1 MRFGKAQN
9 MSTWFL
15 HLFLFYKEKIFRQLI
30 PIMAVIAVYAL
41 AVVYFDKN
49 TNKFAKIDALNLGQ
63 FHLIFSFILGIL
75 ISFRINSTFNRWWEG
90 RVLWGGIVNNCRNLG
105 LKFDNFV
112 GFKNCP
118 EFYDYLQALPVMMK
132 LHLRKD
138 VQAIDRELNKLG
150 IAQEVNHSV
159 VLIAQKMYGILNS
172 LRDEEKIRFEQ
183 YMAMDIHLAN
193 LIDLL
198 GGCERIAN
206 TGIPPTFAFFIK
218 QGLLFYALI
227 FPFGWVDEFGYL
239 IIPLILMIVYTLL
252 GLEILSEELEDPFGC
267 DENDLPLDLITAN
280 IDKNLRQI
288 ADL

>member
-9 MSTWFL
+9 MSTWLL

-30 PIMAVIAVYAL
+30 PIMVVIAVYAL
-41 AVVYFDKN
+41 VVVYFDKN
-49 TNKFAKIDALNLGQ
+49 TTKFAKIDALNLGQ

-75 ISFRINSTFNRWWEG
+75 VSFRINSTFNRWWEG
-90 RVLWGGIVNNCRNLG
+90 RILWGGIVNNCRNLG
-105 LKFDNFV
+105 LKFENFV
-112 GFKNCP
+112 GLKNYP
-118 EFYDYLQALPVMMK
+118 EFYPYFQVLPVMMK

-138 VQAIDRELNKLG
+138 VLAIERELAQLG
-150 IAQEVNHSV
+150 VKEKVSHPVVFIAQ
-159 VLIAQKMYGILNS
+159 QMYAILNR

-183 YMAMDIHLAN
+183 YMAMDVHLAN

-206 TGIPPTFAFFIK
+206 TGIPAAFAFFIK

-267 DENDLPLDLITAN
+267 DENDLPLDMITSN
-280 IDKNLRQI
+280 IGNNLRQI
-288 ADL
+288 SGL

>member
-9 MSTWFL
+9 MSTWLL

-30 PIMAVIAVYAL
+30 PIMVVIAVYAL
-41 AVVYFDKN
+41 VVVYFDKN
-49 TNKFAKIDALNLGQ
+49 TTKFAKIDALNLGQ

-75 ISFRINSTFNRWWEG
+75 VSFRINSTFNRWWEG
-90 RVLWGGIVNNCRNLG
+90 RILWGGIVNNCRNLG
-105 LKFDNFV
+105 LKFENFV
-112 GFKNCP
+112 GLKNYP
-118 EFYDYLQALPVMMK
+118 EFYQYLQVLPVMMK

-138 VQAIDRELNKLG
+138 VLAIERELAQLG
-150 IAQEVNHSV
+150 VKEKINHPVVFIAQ
-159 VLIAQKMYGILNS
+159 QMYAILNR

-183 YMAMDIHLAN
+183 YMAMDVHLAN

-206 TGIPPTFAFFIK
+206 TGIPAAFAFFIK

-267 DENDLPLDLITAN
+267 DENDLPLDMITNN
-280 IDKNLRQI
+280 IGNNLRQI
-288 ADL
+288 SGS

>member
-9 MSTWFL
+9 MSTWLL

-30 PIMAVIAVYAL
+30 PIMVVIGIYAL
-41 AVVYFDKN
+41 VVVYFDKN
-49 TNKFAKIDALNLGQ
+49 TTKFAKIDALNLGQ

-75 ISFRINSTFNRWWEG
+75 VSFRINSTFNRWWEG

-105 LKFDNFV
+105 MKFENFAGLKNY
-112 GFKNCP
+112 P
-118 EFYDYLQALPVMMK
+118 EFYHYLQALPVMMK

-138 VQAIDRELNKLG
+138 VLAIERELTQLG
-150 IAQEVNHSV
+150 IAQEVNHPV
-159 VLIAQKMYGILNS
+159 VFIAQQMYAILNR

-183 YMAMDIHLAN
+183 YMAMDVHLAN

-206 TGIPPTFAFFIK
+206 TGIPSTFAFLIK

-267 DENDLPLDLITAN
+267 DENDLPLDMITKN
-280 IDKNLRQI
+280 IGNNLRQI
-288 ADL
+288 SGQ

>member
-9 MSTWFL
+9 MSTWLL

-30 PIMAVIAVYAL
+30 PIMVVIAIYAL
-41 AVVYFDKN
+41 VVVYFDKN
-49 TNKFAKIDALNLGQ
+49 TTKFAKIDALNLGQ

-75 ISFRINSTFNRWWEG
+75 VSFRINSSFNRWWEG
-90 RVLWGGIVNNCRNLG
+90 RILWGGIVNNCRNLG
-105 LKFDNFV
+105 LKFENFV
-112 GFKNCP
+112 GLKNYP
-118 EFYDYLQALPVMMK
+118 EFYQYLQVLPVMMK

-138 VQAIDRELNKLG
+138 VLAIERELAQLG
-150 IAQEVNHSV
+150 VKEKVSHPVVFIAQ
-159 VLIAQKMYGILNS
+159 QMYAILNR

-183 YMAMDIHLAN
+183 YMAMDVHLAN

-206 TGIPPTFAFFIK
+206 TGIPAAFAFFIK

-267 DENDLPLDLITAN
+267 DENDLPLDMITNN
-280 IDKNLRQI
+280 IGNNLRQI
-288 ADL
+288 SGL